1 MQEENKMVTKEE
13 YKSYISIREKLET
26 LIMNNLNKISPFENI
41 DIYNEDCRDTMQRM
55 KEEGVKVD
63 LTVTSCPYDNLRS
76 YHNSSTW
83 NFDIFKEIAKLL
95 YDITADGGIVVWVV
109 GDATINGSETGTSF
123 KQALYFME
131 CGFKLHD
138 TMLFEKNS
146 SSFPAKRT
154 GNRYT
159 QIFEYMFVFSKG
171 KPKTAHLICDKEN
184 KWKNFTNWGKNTNYN
199 KNGELIQTNDIKPV
213 PEFSPRNNIWK
224 YTVGFNINEGK
235 HPAVFPY
242 QLAEDHILTWS
253 NEGDLI
259 FDPFTGSGTTASAA
273 LCNNRKFIGSEI
285 DKTYFDF
292 IPNNIQKRYERWQK
306 EQKKKK

>member
-1 MQEENKMVTKEE
+1 M
-13 YKSYISIREKLET
+13 
-26 LIMNNLNKISPFENI
+26 KIFENI

-83 NFDIFKEIAKLL
+83 NFDIFKEVSQLL
-95 YDITADGGIVVWVV
+95 YDITAEGGVLVWVV

-171 KPKTAHLICDKEN
+171 KPKTTHLICDKET
-184 KWKNFTNWGKNTNYN
+184 KCKNFTNWGKNTNYN

>member
-1 MQEENKMVTKEE
+1 
-13 YKSYISIREKLET
+13 
-26 LIMNNLNKISPFENI
+26 MNNLNKISPFENI

-55 KEEGVKVD
+55 LKEDVKAD
-63 LTVTSCPYDNLRS
+63 LVITSPPYNNLRT
-76 YHNSSTW
+76 YNHSSTW

-199 KNGELIQTNDIKPV
+199 KDGELIQTNNIKPV

-259 FDPFTGSGTTASAA
+259 FDPFTGSGTTSSAA

-306 EQKKKK
+306 EQKKKNKKNKLI

>member
-1 MQEENKMVTKEE
+1 MGI
-13 YKSYISIREKLET
+13 YKDI
-26 LIMNNLNKISPFENI
+26 N
-41 DIYNEDCRDTMQRM
+41 IYNEDCRDTMQRM
-55 KEEGVKVD
+55 KEEDIKVD
-63 LTVTSCPYDNLRS
+63 LVITSPPYNNLRS
-76 YHNSSTW
+76 YNHSSTW

-95 YDITADGGIVVWVV
+95 YDITADGGVLVWVV

-138 TMLFEKNS
+138 TMVFEKNS

-242 QLAEDHILTWS
+242 QLVEDHILTWS

-306 EQKKKK
+306 EQKKKVNCR

>member
-1 MQEENKMVTKEE
+1 MN
-13 YKSYISIREKLET
+13 ILN
-26 LIMNNLNKISPFENI
+26 IMKIFENI

-63 LTVTSCPYDNLRS
+63 LTVTSCPYNNLRT
-76 YHNSSTW
+76 YNHSSTW

-242 QLAEDHILTWS
+242 QLAEDHLKTWS
-253 NEGDLI
+253 NEGDLV

-273 LCNNRKFIGSEI
+273 LCNNRRFIGCEI
-285 DKTYFDF
+285 DKTYFSF

>member
-1 MQEENKMVTKEE
+1 M
-13 YKSYISIREKLET
+13 
-26 LIMNNLNKISPFENI
+26 NKISPFENI

-63 LTVTSCPYDNLRS
+63 LTVTSCPYNNLRT
-76 YHNSSTW
+76 YNHSSTW

-184 KWKNFTNWGKNTNYN
+184 KWKNFTNWGKNTIYN
-199 KNGELIQTNDIKPV
+199 KDGELIQTNDIKPV

-242 QLAEDHILTWS
+242 QLAEDHLKTWS
-253 NEGDLI
+253 NEGDLV

-273 LCNNRKFIGSEI
+273 LCNNRRFIGCEI
-285 DKTYFDF
+285 DKTYFSF

-306 EQKKKK
+306 EQKKKNKKNKLI

>member
-1 MQEENKMVTKEE
+1 
-13 YKSYISIREKLET
+13 
-26 LIMNNLNKISPFENI
+26 MNILNKISSFENI
-41 DIYNEDCRDTMQRM
+41 DIYNEDCRDTMRRM
-55 KEEGVKVD
+55 IKESIKVD
-63 LTVTSCPYDNLRS
+63 LVITSPPYDSLRT
-76 YHNSSTW
+76 YNNSCSW
-83 NFDIFKEIAKLL
+83 NFDIFKEVAQLL
-95 YDITADGGIVVWVV
+95 YDITAEGGVLVWVV

-171 KPKTAHLICDKEN
+171 KPKTSHLICDKEN
-184 KWKNFTNWGKNTNYN
+184 KWKNFTNWGNNTFYN
-199 KNGELIQTNDIKPV
+199 KDGELVPTNNIKPV

-292 IPNNIQKRYERWQK
+292 IPNNIQKRHERWQK

>member
-1 MQEENKMVTKEE
+1 MEI
-13 YKSYISIREKLET
+13 YKDI
-26 LIMNNLNKISPFENI
+26 N
-41 DIYNEDCRDTMQRM
+41 IYNEDCRDTMQRM

-76 YHNSSTW
+76 YHNSCSW
-83 NFDIFKEIAKLL
+83 NFDIFKEVAQLL
-95 YDITADGGIVVWVV
+95 YDITADGGVLVWVV

-199 KNGELIQTNDIKPV
+199 KDGELILTNNIKPV

-292 IPNNIQKRYERWQK
+292 IPNNIQKRHERWQK

>member
-1 MQEENKMVTKEE
+1 MEI
-13 YKSYISIREKLET
+13 YKDI
-26 LIMNNLNKISPFENI
+26 N
-41 DIYNEDCRDTMQRM
+41 IYNEDCRDTMQRM

-83 NFDIFKEIAKLL
+83 NFDIFKEVAQLL
-95 YDITADGGIVVWVV
+95 YDITAEGGVLVWVV

-253 NEGDLI
+253 NEGDLV

-285 DKTYFDF
+285 DKTYYDF

>member
-1 MQEENKMVTKEE
+1 M
-13 YKSYISIREKLET
+13 ET
-26 LIMNNLNKISPFENI
+26 INKITPFVNI
-41 DIYNEDCRDTMQRM
+41 DIYNEDCRDTMKRM
-55 KEEGVKVD
+55 IKEGIKVD
-63 LTVTSCPYDNLRS
+63 LTICSPPYDSLRS

-83 NFDIFKEIAKLL
+83 NFEIFKEITKLL
-95 YDITADGGIVVWVV
+95 YDVTADGGVVVWVV

-171 KPKTAHLICDKEN
+171 KPKTANLICDKEN
-184 KWKNFTNWGKNTNYN
+184 KWKNFINWGANSDYN
-199 KNGELIQTNDIKPV
+199 KDGELIVKKDIKPV
-213 PEFSPRNNIWK
+213 PEFSPRTNIWK
-224 YTVGFNINEGK
+224 YTTGFNVNEGK

-242 QLAEDHILTWS
+242 KLAEDHIKTWT
-253 NEGDLI
+253 NEGDLV

-285 DKTYFDF
+285 DKTYFSF
-292 IPNNIQKRYERWQK
+292 IPNNIQKRYERQQTELNK
-306 EQKKKK
+306 NDL

>member
-1 MQEENKMVTKEE
+1 MEI
-13 YKSYISIREKLET
+13 YKDI
-26 LIMNNLNKISPFENI
+26 N
-41 DIYNEDCRDTMQRM
+41 IYNEDCRDTMQRM

-63 LTVTSCPYDNLRS
+63 LTVTSCPYNNLRT
-76 YHNSSTW
+76 YNHSSTW
-83 NFDIFKEIAKLL
+83 NFDIFKEIAQLL
-95 YDITADGGIVVWVV
+95 YDVTADGGVVVWVV

-199 KNGELIQTNDIKPV
+199 KNGELIPTNNIKPV

-292 IPNNIQKRYERWQK
+292 IPNNIQKRHERWQK

>member
-1 MQEENKMVTKEE
+1 MEI
-13 YKSYISIREKLET
+13 YKDI
-26 LIMNNLNKISPFENI
+26 N
-41 DIYNEDCRDTMQRM
+41 IYNEDCRDTMQRM

-76 YHNSSTW
+76 YHNSCSW
-83 NFDIFKEIAKLL
+83 NFDIFKEVAQLL
-95 YDITADGGIVVWVV
+95 YDVTTDGGIVVWVV

-199 KNGELIQTNDIKPV
+199 KNGELIQTNNIKPV

-242 QLAEDHILTWS
+242 QLAEDHLKTWS
-253 NEGDLI
+253 NEGDLV

-273 LCNNRKFIGSEI
+273 LCNNRRFIGCEI
-285 DKTYFDF
+285 DKTYFSF

>member
-1 MQEENKMVTKEE
+1 MN
-13 YKSYISIREKLET
+13 ILN
-26 LIMNNLNKISPFENI
+26 IMKIFENI

-55 KEEGVKVD
+55 IKEEIKVD
-63 LTVTSCPYDNLRS
+63 LVITSPPYDSLRN
-76 YHNSSTW
+76 YNNSSTW
-83 NFDIFKEIAKLL
+83 NFDIFKEVAQLL
-95 YDITADGGIVVWVV
+95 YDVTTDGGIVVWVV

-123 KQALYFME
+123 RQALYFME

-171 KPKTAHLICDKEN
+171 KPKTSHLICDKEN

-273 LCNNRKFIGSEI
+273 LCNNRNFIGSEI

>member
-1 MQEENKMVTKEE
+1 
-13 YKSYISIREKLET
+13 
-26 LIMNNLNKISPFENI
+26 MNNLNKISPFENI

-55 KEEGVKVD
+55 KEEDIKVD
-63 LTVTSCPYDNLRS
+63 LTVCSPPYNNLRT
-76 YHNSSTW
+76 YNHSSTW

-95 YDITADGGIVVWVV
+95 YDITADGGIAVWVV

-184 KWKNFTNWGKNTNYN
+184 KWKNFTNWGKNTIYN
-199 KNGELIQTNDIKPV
+199 KDGELIPTNNIKPV

>member
-1 MQEENKMVTKEE
+1 MN
-13 YKSYISIREKLET
+13 ILN
-26 LIMNNLNKISPFENI
+26 IMKIFENI
-41 DIYNEDCRDTMQRM
+41 DIYNEDCRDTMRRM
-55 KEEGVKVD
+55 IKEEIKVD
-63 LTVTSCPYDNLRS
+63 LVITSPPYDSLRN
-76 YHNSSTW
+76 YNNSSTW
-83 NFDIFKEIAKLL
+83 NFDIFKEIAQLL
-95 YDITADGGIVVWVV
+95 YDVTADGGVVVWVV

-184 KWKNFTNWGKNTNYN
+184 KWKNFTNWGKNTIYN
-199 KNGELIQTNDIKPV
+199 KDGELIPTNNIKPV

-259 FDPFTGSGTTASAA
+259 YDPFTGSGTTASAA
-273 LCNNRKFIGSEI
+273 LCNNRNFIGSEI

>member
-1 MQEENKMVTKEE
+1 
-13 YKSYISIREKLET
+13 
-26 LIMNNLNKISPFENI
+26 MNNLNKISPFENI

-63 LTVTSCPYDNLRS
+63 LTVTSCPYDDLRK
-76 YHNSSTW
+76 YNNSSIW
-83 NFDIFKEIAKLL
+83 NFEIFKEIAQLL
-95 YDITADGGIVVWVV
+95 YDVTADGGVVVWVV

-184 KWKNFTNWGKNTNYN
+184 KWKNFINWGKNTNYN
-199 KNGELIQTNDIKPV
+199 KDGELIPTNNIKPV

-253 NEGDLI
+253 NEGDLV

-285 DKTYFDF
+285 DKTYYDF

>member
-1 MQEENKMVTKEE
+1 MEIK
-13 YKSYISIREKLET
+13 
-26 LIMNNLNKISPFENI
+26 
-41 DIYNEDCRDTMQRM
+41 
-55 KEEGVKVD
+55 KV
-63 LTVTSCPYDNLRS
+63 
-76 YHNSSTW
+76 
-83 NFDIFKEIAKLL
+83 AQLL
-95 YDITADGGIVVWVV
+95 YDVTSDGGVVVWVV
-109 GDATINGSETGTSF
+109 GDVTINGSETGTSF

-184 KWKNFTNWGKNTNYN
+184 KWKNFTNWGKNTIYN
-199 KNGELIQTNDIKPV
+199 KDGELIPTNNIKPV

-242 QLAEDHILTWS
+242 QLVEDHILTWS

>member
-1 MQEENKMVTKEE
+1 
-13 YKSYISIREKLET
+13 
-26 LIMNNLNKISPFENI
+26 MNNLNKISPFENI

-55 KEEGVKVD
+55 KEEDIKVD
-63 LTVTSCPYDNLRS
+63 LTVCSPPYDSLRN
-76 YHNSSTW
+76 YNNSSTW
-83 NFDIFKEIAKLL
+83 NFDIFKEVTQLL
-95 YDITADGGIVVWVV
+95 YDVTTDGGIVVWVV

-123 KQALYFME
+123 RQALYFME

-199 KNGELIQTNDIKPV
+199 KDGELIPTNNIKPV

-242 QLAEDHILTWS
+242 QLVEDHILTWS

>member
-1 MQEENKMVTKEE
+1 M
-13 YKSYISIREKLET
+13 
-26 LIMNNLNKISPFENI
+26 KIFENI

-55 KEEGVKVD
+55 IKEEIKVD
-63 LTVTSCPYDNLRS
+63 LVITSPPYDSLRN
-76 YHNSSTW
+76 YNNSSTW
-83 NFDIFKEIAKLL
+83 NFEIFKEIAQLL
-95 YDITADGGIVVWVV
+95 YDITADGGIVVWIV

-123 KQALYFME
+123 RQALYFME

-199 KNGELIQTNDIKPV
+199 KDGELILTNNIKPV

-242 QLAEDHILTWS
+242 QLAEDHLKTWS
-253 NEGDLI
+253 NEGDLV

-273 LCNNRKFIGSEI
+273 LCNNRRFIGCEI
-285 DKTYFDF
+285 DKTYFSF

>member
-1 MQEENKMVTKEE
+1 MEI
-13 YKSYISIREKLET
+13 YKDI
-26 LIMNNLNKISPFENI
+26 N
-41 DIYNEDCRDTMQRM
+41 IYNEDCRDTMQRM

-184 KWKNFTNWGKNTNYN
+184 KWKNFINWGKNTIYN
-199 KNGELIQTNDIKPV
+199 KDGELIPTNNIKPV

-259 FDPFTGSGTTASAA
+259 YDPFTGSGTTASAA
-273 LCNNRKFIGSEI
+273 LCNNRNFIGSEI

>member
-1 MQEENKMVTKEE
+1 MEI
-13 YKSYISIREKLET
+13 YKDI
-26 LIMNNLNKISPFENI
+26 N
-41 DIYNEDCRDTMQRM
+41 IYNEDCRDTMQRM

-76 YHNSSTW
+76 YHNSCSW
-83 NFDIFKEIAKLL
+83 NFDIFKEVAQLL
-95 YDITADGGIVVWVV
+95 YDITADGGVLVWVV

-199 KNGELIQTNDIKPV
+199 KDGELIPTNNIKPV

-253 NEGDLI
+253 NEGDLV

-285 DKTYFDF
+285 DKTYYDF

>member
-1 MQEENKMVTKEE
+1 
-13 YKSYISIREKLET
+13 
-26 LIMNNLNKISPFENI
+26 MNNLNKISPFENI
-41 DIYNEDCRDTMQRM
+41 NIYNEDCRDTMQRM
-55 KEEGVKVD
+55 KEEDIKVD
-63 LTVTSCPYDNLRS
+63 LVITSPPYNNLRT
-76 YHNSSTW
+76 YNHSSTW

-199 KNGELIQTNDIKPV
+199 KNGELIPTNNIKPV

-292 IPNNIQKRYERWQK
+292 IPNNIQKRYDRWQK

>member
-1 MQEENKMVTKEE
+1 MEI
-13 YKSYISIREKLET
+13 YK
-26 LIMNNLNKISPFENI
+26 NI
-41 DIYNEDCRDTMQRM
+41 NIYNEDCRDTMQRM
-55 KEEGVKVD
+55 KEEGIKVD
-63 LTVTSCPYDNLRS
+63 LTVTSCPYDSLRN
-76 YHNSSTW
+76 YNNSSAW
-83 NFDIFKEIAKLL
+83 NFDIFKEIAQLL
-95 YDITADGGIVVWVV
+95 YDVTADGGVVVWVV

-171 KPKTAHLICDKEN
+171 KPKTTHLICDKPN
-184 KWKNFTNWGKNTNYN
+184 KYAGWTNWGNNTNYN
-199 KNGELIQTNDIKPV
+199 KDGELIPTNNIKPV

-292 IPNNIQKRYERWQK
+292 MPNNIQKRYERWQK

>member
-1 MQEENKMVTKEE
+1 MN
-13 YKSYISIREKLET
+13 ILN
-26 LIMNNLNKISPFENI
+26 IMKIFENI

-55 KEEGVKVD
+55 LKEDVKAD
-63 LTVTSCPYDNLRS
+63 LVITSPPYNNLRT
-76 YHNSSTW
+76 YNHSSTW

-235 HPAVFPY
+235 HPAVFPF

-259 FDPFTGSGTTASAA
+259 YDPFTGSGTTASAA

-292 IPNNIQKRYERWQK
+292 IPNNIQKRHERWQK

>member
-1 MQEENKMVTKEE
+1 M
-13 YKSYISIREKLET
+13 
-26 LIMNNLNKISPFENI
+26 KIFENI
-41 DIYNEDCRDTMQRM
+41 DIYNEDCRDTMRRM
-55 KEEGVKVD
+55 KKEGIKVD
-63 LTVTSCPYDNLRS
+63 LVITSPPYNNLRT
-76 YHNSSTW
+76 YNHSSTW

-95 YDITADGGIVVWVV
+95 YDVTADGGVVVWVV

-146 SSFPAKRT
+146 VAFNASRT
-154 GNRYT
+154 SKRYT
-159 QIFEYMFVFSKG
+159 QIFEYMFVFVKG
-171 KPKTAHLICDKEN
+171 KIKTGKLICDVKC
-184 KWKNFTNWGKNTNYN
+184 KYAGYTNWGNNTQYN
-199 KNGELIQTNDIKPV
+199 KDGELIRTNNIKPV
-213 PEFSPRNNIWK
+213 PEFKPRSNIWK

-285 DKTYFDF
+285 DKTYFGF

-306 EQKKKK
+306 EQKKNAKKENIILEKN

>member
-1 MQEENKMVTKEE
+1 
-13 YKSYISIREKLET
+13 
-26 LIMNNLNKISPFENI
+26 MNNLNKISPFENI

-55 KEEGVKVD
+55 LKEDVKAD
-63 LTVTSCPYDNLRS
+63 LVITSPPYNNLRT
-76 YHNSSTW
+76 YNHSSTW

-199 KNGELIQTNDIKPV
+199 KDGELIQTNNIKPV

-259 FDPFTGSGTTASAA
+259 FDPFTGSGTTSSAA

>member
-1 MQEENKMVTKEE
+1 MEI
-13 YKSYISIREKLET
+13 YK
-26 LIMNNLNKISPFENI
+26 NI
-41 DIYNEDCRDTMQRM
+41 NIYNEDCRDTMQRM
-55 KEEGVKVD
+55 KEEDIKVD
-63 LTVTSCPYDNLRS
+63 LVITSPPYNNLRT
-76 YHNSSTW
+76 YNHSSTW

-171 KPKTAHLICDKEN
+171 KPKTSHLICDKEN

-199 KNGELIQTNDIKPV
+199 KDGELIPTNNIKPV

>member
-1 MQEENKMVTKEE
+1 
-13 YKSYISIREKLET
+13 
-26 LIMNNLNKISPFENI
+26 MNNLVKISPFEDIN
-41 DIYNEDCRDTMQRM
+41 IYNEDCRDTMRRM
-55 KEEGVKVD
+55 KEEGIKVD
-63 LTVTSCPYDNLRS
+63 LTVTSCPYDDLRN
-76 YHNSSTW
+76 YNNSSTW
-83 NFDIFKEIAKLL
+83 NFDIFKEIAQLL
-95 YDITADGGIVVWVV
+95 YDVTADGGVVVWVV

-146 SSFPAKRT
+146 VAFNASRISK
-154 GNRYT
+154 RYT
-159 QIFEYMFVFSKG
+159 QIFEYMFVFVKG
-171 KPKTAHLICDKEN
+171 KIKTGKLICDVKC
-184 KWKNFTNWGKNTNYN
+184 KYAGWTNWGNNTQYN
-199 KNGELIQTNDIKPV
+199 RDGELIKTNNIKPV
-213 PEFSPRNNIWK
+213 PEFKPRSNIWK

-292 IPNNIQKRYERWQK
+292 IPNNIQKRHERWQK

>member
-1 MQEENKMVTKEE
+1 MEI
-13 YKSYISIREKLET
+13 YKDI
-26 LIMNNLNKISPFENI
+26 N
-41 DIYNEDCRDTMQRM
+41 IYNEDCRDTMQRM

-63 LTVTSCPYDNLRS
+63 LTVTSCPYNNLRT
-76 YHNSSTW
+76 YNHSSTW

-95 YDITADGGIVVWVV
+95 YDVTADGGVVVWVV

-273 LCNNRKFIGSEI
+273 LCNNRNFIGSEI

>member
-1 MQEENKMVTKEE
+1 M
-13 YKSYISIREKLET
+13 
-26 LIMNNLNKISPFENI
+26 KIFENI

-55 KEEGVKVD
+55 IKEEIKVD
-63 LTVTSCPYDNLRS
+63 LVITSPPYDSLRN
-76 YHNSSTW
+76 YNNSSTW
-83 NFDIFKEIAKLL
+83 NFEIFKEIAQLL
-95 YDITADGGIVVWVV
+95 YDITADGGIVVWIV
-109 GDATINGSETGTSF
+109 GDATINGSETGTSLR
-123 KQALYFME
+123 QALYFME

-273 LCNNRKFIGSEI
+273 LCNNRNFIGSEI